1 MNEYK
6 VEVSKVIDAPAS
18 HLYAIVSDYND
29 GHQAILPKP
38 YFTKMDVL
46 AGGVGAGT
54 KIEVHMAV
62 MGQTVVYNM
71 EVTEPEPGHILA
83 EEDKIVNTYTTF
95 TFDPVN
101 NGAQTKVTIAT
112 RAQTSGGF
120 KGWMEKMM
128 NPPIARKIYHAELE
142 NLAIVAQQRTV
153 SPA

>member
-1 MNEYK
+1 MNEYI

-46 AGGVGAGT
+46 EGGVGAGT
-54 KIEVHMAV
+54 KIEVHMEV
-62 MGQTVVYNM
+62 MGQKVVYNM
-71 EVTEPEPGHILA
+71 EVTEPEPGRVLA
-83 EEDKIVNTYTTF
+83 EEDKSVNTYTTF

-101 NGAQTKVTIAT
+101 SGAQTNVTIKT
-112 RAQTSGGF
+112 RAQASSGI
-120 KGWMEKMM
+120 KGWFEKII
-128 NPPIARKIYHAELE
+128 NPPVTRKIFREELE
-142 NLAIVAQQRTV
+142 ILAEIAKERAV